1 MKETRKE
8 RTMGQPIARE
18 KVDDDLFMFLRT
30 IYHYERNIAAQ
41 FGLNYQEIYL
51 LQTLRRK
58 SPQCLTDI
66 AKVLDIPMFSASRLV
81 ERLVKQKLLTKE
93 KDSRD
98 RRSIQLTLLPEGEK
112 IVERIAEDS
121 YTRITQ
127 NLQNLDEKNVDSLFR
142 TTEILYRVLGIPLE
156 QVK

>member
-1 MKETRKE
+1 
-8 RTMGQPIARE
+8 MGQPIARE

-127 NLQNLDEKNVDSLFR
+127 NLQNLDEKNVDSLFH
-142 TTEILYRVLGIPLE
+142 TAEILYQVLGIPLE

>member
-1 MKETRKE
+1 
-8 RTMGQPIARE
+8 MGQPIARQ

>member
-1 MKETRKE
+1 
-8 RTMGQPIARE
+8 
-18 KVDDDLFMFLRT
+18 
-30 IYHYERNIAAQ
+30 
-41 FGLNYQEIYL
+41 
-51 LQTLRRK
+51 
-58 SPQCLTDI
+58 LTDI

-142 TTEILYRVLGIPLE
+142 TTEILYQVLGIPLE

>member
-1 MKETRKE
+1 
-8 RTMGQPIARE
+8 MGQPIARE